1 MRKSAIAGIAAGVMA
16 VTGSA
21 GMVVAGGAE
30 QAGGLDLNLRPNLG
44 KPITP
49 ADLAP
54 WNITILPDGS
64 NLPPGSGRAADGEKV
79 YAAKCAACHGDKG
92 EGGIAGRVI
101 GGPPKAT
108 LDGGKTI
115 ANFWPAATTLF
126 DFIRRAMPYTAPRS
140 LTDQEV
146 YALTAYLLAANKLI
160 GENDEIDAKTLPQVK
175 MPNRDHFII
184 RFPERI

>member
-1 MRKSAIAGIAAGVMA
+1 MSMHKPLCAAA
-16 VTGSA
+16 FALITGA
-21 GMVVAGGAE
+21 ALAE
-30 QAGGLDLNLRPNLG
+30 TPNLG

-49 ADLAP
+49 KELEAWD
-54 WNITILPDGS
+54 ITVMPDGTG
-64 NLPPGSGRAADGEKV
+64 LPAGSGTSAQGAPI
-79 YAAKCAACHGDKG
+79 YAAKCAACHGAQG

-115 ANFWPAATTLF
+115 ANFWPTATTIF
-126 DFIRRAMPYTAPRS
+126 DFIRRAMPFQAPNTLTAA
-140 LTDQEV
+140 EV

-160 GENDEIDAKTLPQVK
+160 GEADVINAQTLPKVK
-175 MPNRDHFII
+175 MPNADNFII